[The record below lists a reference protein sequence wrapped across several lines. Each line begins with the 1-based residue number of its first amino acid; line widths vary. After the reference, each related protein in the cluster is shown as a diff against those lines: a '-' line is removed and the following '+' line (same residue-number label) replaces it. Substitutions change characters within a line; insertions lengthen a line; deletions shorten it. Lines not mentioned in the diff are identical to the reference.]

1 MVARKVVKTPGKVA
15 VQRKTPSAA
24 TGQRTCL
31 MSRAKMA
38 SPSHIE
44 KVLLFASFL
53 LRLGPGRD
61 EVLAS
66 TSLLEN
72 APVSKA

>member
-1 MVARKVVKTPGKVA
+1 
-15 VQRKTPSAA
+15 
-24 TGQRTCL
+24 
-31 MSRAKMA
+31 MSRVKMA
-38 SPSHIE
+38 SSSHIE
-44 KVLLFASFL
+44 KALLFASFL